1 MRAVTSAIKTRTD
14 GEARHAARKGVPH
27 DIQFQDRNIPSA
39 DFAVFRK
46 ASCAC
51 GGGCPDCQAKSS
63 DLKVSQPNDP
73 AEIEADQI
81 ADKVMRMPMVETE
94 PIGNTCSPP
103 STIHRTCSAC
113 EDEEKMVQRT
123 AMPSDRGVSA
133 QGPDHVQNAIS
144 AGGQPLDHQTRS
156 FFEPRLGYDLSNV
169 RIHTDSTAGQSARA
183 IHAKAYTLGSD
194 IIFNS
199 GEYRPDTDNG
209 RHLLAHELAH
219 VAQQGSKGT
228 RLKIKRQ
235 AAPAPSY
242 GASCSGGATDP
253 CQQSRCTAPIADVNA
268 DLGRAIGFVDSAIT
282 ALGVSPLSS
291 RAVRALD
298 WYFNSHTDETAAT
311 VLARLTCTRNE
322 LQDTLTNSRFGC
334 HPDDPLLAYVCVSQM
349 SPCQSS
355 HTNVCL
361 TSKYFGKSDRVRAE
375 VLIHECGHRAGLS
388 AGTPDIY
395 DHTWQFMFMDTAD
408 SLINSDSYALFAP
421 AVTEGVRTTVY
432 GSPYLVGLSGGAA
445 MPSTGEATW
454 QARLYLG
461 TEFQNPVLGIFNPT
475 IGIGLSLIGET
486 TTGGR
491 SPVTSSASFLAS
503 LVAGFRLMDARP
515 GSAGG
520 GYASF
525 FGGPALAIGG
535 SSASGNSGV
544 ELGAEAGVGI
554 GYRWRWLDVSAGVSY
569 AYDPTREAGMEH
581 LLMPNLSITFAPFG
595 FGQFPSSH

>member
-421 AVTEGVRTTVY
+421 AVTEGVRPRCMVLRT
-432 GSPYLVGLSGGAA
+432 LSGYRAGLRCRV
-445 MPSTGEATW
+445 P
-454 QARLYLG
+454 ARRPGKPDYIWERSFKTRFSG
-461 TEFQNPVLGIFNPT
+461 
-475 IGIGLSLIGET
+475 SLI
-486 TTGGR
+486 R
-491 SPVTSSASFLAS
+491 PSVL
-503 LVAGFRLMDARP
+503 GFRLSVKRQPAAGRLSHRRRHSLPRWLQASGSWMRVPDRP
-515 GSAGG
+515 AVDMHH
-520 GYASF
+520 
-525 FGGPALAIGG
+525 
-535 SSASGNSGV
+535 SSAVRRSPLVAAAHQEIVALNSALKLESG
-544 ELGAEAGVGI
+544 
-554 GYRWRWLDVSAGVSY
+554 
-569 AYDPTREAGMEH
+569 
-581 LLMPNLSITFAPFG
+581 
-595 FGQFPSSH
+595 